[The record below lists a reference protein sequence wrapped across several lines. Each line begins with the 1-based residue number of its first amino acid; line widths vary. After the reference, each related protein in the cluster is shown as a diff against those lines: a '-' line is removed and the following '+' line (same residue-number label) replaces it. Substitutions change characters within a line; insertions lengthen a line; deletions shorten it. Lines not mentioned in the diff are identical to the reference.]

1 MENATELKKEFVP
14 VKSRVTVSAADASVN
29 FLQVIIAGGALT
41 YYFINIRG
49 LSPILA
55 GIVWLIFGIWNA
67 LNDPLFGYIS
77 DRMKTKL
84 GRRVPYIR
92 YGAPLIAAAYIA
104 CWIDYPNLTGL
115 PDQTALFLLFFIFL
129 FFYDILYTAVATAL
143 WVMPYEMAVSNKARG
158 SILIWKL
165 FFSVF

>member
-77 DRMKTKL
+77 DRTKTKL

-104 CWIDYPNLTGL
+104 CWIDYPNLIGFQIKQL
-115 PDQTALFLLFFIFL
+115 YFCNSL
-129 FFYDILYTAVATAL
+129 FFY
-143 WVMPYEMAVSNKARG
+143 
-158 SILIWKL
+158 
-165 FFSVF
+165 FSMIYFIPQLPQLCG